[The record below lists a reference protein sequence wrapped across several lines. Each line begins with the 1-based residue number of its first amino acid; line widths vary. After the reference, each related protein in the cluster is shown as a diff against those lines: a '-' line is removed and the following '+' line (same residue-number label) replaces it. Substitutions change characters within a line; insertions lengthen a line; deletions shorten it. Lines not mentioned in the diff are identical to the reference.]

1 MLTAVVSDVLLRR
14 LASAGR
20 GRGGRGRQ
28 LAVRDYAY
36 DGRGRRI
43 SKAVTASGDLDRTE
57 YYYYDDQQMIEQRD
71 GSEQTAMQVVFGTE
85 YIDEP
90 VRLDVNTDPATDND
104 CLDAGGSAFY
114 YYHQDA
120 NFNVVALTD
129 SSGDVAQR
137 YLYDAYGTPYV
148 FDTDDTGVAS
158 REILDPRLE
167 VTGSVTVYQPFLFT
181 GRFYDFETN
190 LYHYRARTYHPA
202 LGRFMQHDPLGY
214 VDGMS
219 MYEYALSDP
228 GYWVDPFGLA
238 GGVMDD
244 YEDCEENL
252 RKRNK
257 DTLKKIAD
265 TSETAAKVTEEVA
278 EEVAIAVVT
287 APVGG
292 GIFRWVGRGLGR
304 VGRGIWGLVR
314 GRKAAKAGGVVAKA
328 TRMNRAD
335 FHKLV
340 RDRGFR
346 YHNTTKGGYVRYDHP
361 DGSRIWVRPDGQ
373 VIRLGPK
380 IFPPGGGKGYRPH
393 VDRDGKPVD
402 THDPDEWI
410 QLLPQGL

>member
-57 YYYYDDQQMIEQRD
+57 YYYYDGQQMIEQRD

-137 YLYDAYGTPYV
+137 YLYDAYGTPHV
-148 FDTDDTGVAS
+148 FDTDDTGGAS

-202 LGRFMQHDPLGY
+202 LGPSWRPLRLCG
-214 VDGMS
+214 S
-219 MYEYALSDP
+219 IH
-228 GYWVDPFGLA
+228 
-238 GGVMDD
+238 
-244 YEDCEENL
+244 L
-252 RKRNK
+252 RSS
-257 DTLKKIAD
+257 AC
-265 TSETAAKVTEEVA
+265 
-278 EEVAIAVVT
+278 
-287 APVGG
+287 VGG
-292 GIFRWVGRGLGR
+292 SKLRSV
-304 VGRGIWGLVR
+304 LVCC
-314 GRKAAKAGGVVAKA
+314 VL
-328 TRMNRAD
+328 
-335 FHKLV
+335 HC
-340 RDRGFR
+340 
-346 YHNTTKGGYVRYDHP
+346 NTTQS
-361 DGSRIWVRPDGQ
+361 SRLIAQSSFRS
-373 VIRLGPK
+373 
-380 IFPPGGGKGYRPH
+380 
-393 VDRDGKPVD
+393 
-402 THDPDEWI
+402 
-410 QLLPQGL
+410 